1 MTEDLGCDRG
11 LGDQCVIRHH
21 QTLSIESTIDESS
34 AGSSAGPLS
43 QPHFI
48 SDVPPYL
55 RPSVKL
61 DGGRV
66 IL

>member
-1 MTEDLGCDRG
+1 MSP
-11 LGDQCVIRHH
+11 QW
-21 QTLSIESTIDESS
+21 S
-34 AGSSAGPLS
+34 AGSSAVPLS
-43 QPHFI
+43 QPHSI

-66 IL
+66 ILGGHAVMSCRQGCRRKEREQVRKEGSDA